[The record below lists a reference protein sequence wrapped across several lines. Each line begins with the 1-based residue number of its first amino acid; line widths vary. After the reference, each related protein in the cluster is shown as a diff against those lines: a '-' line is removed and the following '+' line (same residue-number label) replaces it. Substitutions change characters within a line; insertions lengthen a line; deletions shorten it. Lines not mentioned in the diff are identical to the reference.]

1 MAYEWLARDLRI
13 KAAMIRMGEKIA
25 PFSECDLM
33 EKAADA
39 IEADHEVSRIMA
51 MSDEQV
57 ITEGRI
63 VAFMKARATRH
74 DESMRA
80 AITVDLARW
89 YEGARDELDKV
100 AEMIE
105 RGGIK
110 A

>member
-1 MAYEWLARDLRI
+1 MAYEWLAKDLRA
-13 KAAMIRMGEKIA
+13 KAAMIRLGEKIA

-33 EKAADA
+33 EQAADV
-39 IEADHEVSRIMA
+39 IEADREVDRIMA

-63 VAFMKARATRH
+63 VEFMRERATRH
-74 DESMRA
+74 DEGMRA
-80 AITVDLARW
+80 AASVETARW

-105 RGGIK
+105 SGGIK

>member
-1 MAYEWLARDLRI
+1 MAYEWLIKDLRA
-13 KAAMIRMGEKIA
+13 KAAMIRLGEKIA

-33 EKAADA
+33 EQAADA
-39 IEADHEVSRIMA
+39 IETDREVDRLMA

-57 ITEGRI
+57 ITEDRI
-63 VAFMKARATRH
+63 VKFMRARATRH
-74 DESMRA
+74 DESMRGA
-80 AITVDLARW
+80 ASVDTARW